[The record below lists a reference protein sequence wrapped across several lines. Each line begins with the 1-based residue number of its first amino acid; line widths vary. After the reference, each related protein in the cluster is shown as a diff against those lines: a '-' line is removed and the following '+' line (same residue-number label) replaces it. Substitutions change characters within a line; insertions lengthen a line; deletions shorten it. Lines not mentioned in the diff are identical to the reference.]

1 VAPYRAGELTE
12 ALEAPTR
19 THPLRLEVAP
29 RHVVLV
35 HGPRRVTITDDY
47 LVVADTSRR
56 GRRRKPFSRRGARL
70 FLARDVPHDDVGLW
84 IASDD
89 ERAQR
94 VFGVEPA
101 DLIAEDGLVRL
112 RALDRL
118 VARLRAALAPRG
130 GPRAVE
136 IGRGLDKVLL
146 LDHGDHLVA
155 YVRPLFRAEARR
167 AVDVHRDG
175 RVIVAGD
182 PPVRVRCR
190 SRFGVTLLGDYVRF
204 ADPRGVD
211 LARVPVR
218 WVCREDREELARRFG
233 DMLHVEPPLL
243 TAGIAAA
250 ESGNSSA
257 V

>member
-1 VAPYRAGELTE
+1 VAPYRVGELAE

-19 THPLRLEVAP
+19 SHPLRLEIGP
-29 RHVVLV
+29 RHIVLS
-35 HGPRRVTITDDY
+35 HGPRRVTITDDVV
-47 LVVADTSRR
+47 VVAETGRR
-56 GRRRKPFSRRGARL
+56 GRRRRPHSRRGAQL

-89 ERAQR
+89 QRAQR
-94 VFGVEPA
+94 IFGVEPA
-101 DLIAEDGLVRL
+101 DLIAHDGLSQL

-118 VARLRAALAPRG
+118 VARLRGALATRG

-182 PPVRVRCR
+182 PPVRARCR
-190 SRFGVTLLGDYVRF
+190 SRFGVTLLGDYIRF

-233 DMLHVEPPLL
+233 DMLHAEPLRL
-243 TAGIAAA
+243 TAGTSPFEI
-250 ESGNSSA
+250 GNTSP